1 VKVFGSATTAR
12 VMKPAML
19 LLAAVVCTAGLV
31 AAQQQSA
38 PAITDL
44 TGAGWSI
51 TNGNGSMKLAATVPA
66 YALQVL
72 HESGRVNNPLD
83 RCGLPVIGRIGREHC
98 VRVRQH
104 ALPACAALCQSP

>member
-1 VKVFGSATTAR
+1 
-12 VMKPAML
+12 ML

-51 TNGNGSMKLAATVPA
+51 TNGNGSMKLQPATVPA

-83 RCGLPVIGRIGREHC
+83 RCGLPKIGRIGREHC

-104 ALPACAALCQSP
+104 ARPACAAPCQTRSTHAAGSQLL